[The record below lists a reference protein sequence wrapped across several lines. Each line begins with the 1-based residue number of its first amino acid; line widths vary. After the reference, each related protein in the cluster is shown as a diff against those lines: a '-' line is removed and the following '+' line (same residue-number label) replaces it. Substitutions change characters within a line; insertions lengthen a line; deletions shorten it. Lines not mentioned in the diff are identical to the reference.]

1 MSGDESGSET
11 DDDDVIVDGQPRRRR
26 RKKSSSKISKEKMAE
41 IQAKIEADRRKLAE
55 TKVCLCFF
63 FDMKIFMHITVSSLL
78 KYSSMM

>member
-11 DDDDVIVDGQPRRRR
+11 DDYDVIVDGQPRRRR

-55 TKVCLCFF
+55 TKVCLC
-63 FDMKIFMHITVSSLL
+63 IFWT
-78 KYSSMM
+78 